1 MVSPGLDRTTWIFLR
16 HGESIANADGWLS
29 GHCDVAL
36 TPKGEEQ
43 ARLVRG
49 ELNTMALDRVLC
61 SDLIRARHTAALAL
75 GDRDVPISYH
85 FELRERH
92 LGDYE
97 GQQKSELRADGRMDE
112 LLTWTGAAPNGE
124 SHLDM
129 AQRALPFLARMP
141 PVPTTLISAHGGMIR
156 TLVGLLDNDNLA
168 ELGTK
173 WVHNCELAHRSV
185 PSGTWSRLAQRF
197 CPDF

>member
-1 MVSPGLDRTTWIFLR
+1 MLSPGADHTTWIFLR
-16 HGESIANADGWLS
+16 HGESVANAGGWLS
-29 GHCDVAL
+29 GHRDVAL
-36 TPKGEEQ
+36 TPKGEDQ
-43 ARLVRG
+43 ARSVRD
-49 ELNTMALDRVLC
+49 ELDVIHLDRVLC
-61 SDLIRARHTAALAL
+61 SDLLRARHTAQLAL
-75 GDRDVPISYH
+75 GDRNVPISYH

-97 GQQKSELRADGRMDE
+97 GQQKSELRADGRMDT

-129 AQRALPFLARMP
+129 ALRALPILARMP
-141 PVPTTLISAHGGMIR
+141 PAPTTLVSAHGGMIR
-156 TLVGLLDNDNLA
+156 TLVGLLDNDDLA

-173 WVHNCELAHRSV
+173 WVHNCELAHRSL
-185 PSGTWSRLAQRF
+185 PTGTWNQLAERF